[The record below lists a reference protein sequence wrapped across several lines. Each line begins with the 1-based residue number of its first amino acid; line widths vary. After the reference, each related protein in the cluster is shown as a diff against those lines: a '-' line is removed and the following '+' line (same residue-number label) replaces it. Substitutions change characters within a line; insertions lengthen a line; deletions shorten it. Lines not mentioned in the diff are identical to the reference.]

1 MNIAGKKQQ
10 NRRNR
15 NTKEIDGFLVFI
27 RKKQQNERPAD
38 LVGRKYRV
46 RVRVRVLHS
55 FIDDSVAAFMEFEQ
69 RKTGKRGEIVK
80 QKGY

>member
-27 RKKQQNERPAD
+27 RKNERPAD

-69 RKTGKRGEIVK
+69 RKTGKRGK
-80 QKGY
+80 